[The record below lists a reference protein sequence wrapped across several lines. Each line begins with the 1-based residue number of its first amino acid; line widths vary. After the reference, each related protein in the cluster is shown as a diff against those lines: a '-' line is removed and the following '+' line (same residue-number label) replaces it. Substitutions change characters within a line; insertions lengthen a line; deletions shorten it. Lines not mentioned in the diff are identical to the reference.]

1 MLRRSALLPV
11 LAAILIYAVVGYGVG
26 RPVGKEGDPSYFIR
40 AGQLYLAPELLPTD
54 SFIETATGY
63 DGQFFFYLAQD
74 PLLSGKAATR
84 HQVSSDHI
92 DNVAYRYQRILLPVA
107 GWLTSW
113 GDPDVLQWTLP
124 LVNLAAVLAATYL
137 LALFLRSRARPTW
150 AALAFPT
157 SIGVLVG
164 VFNDVS
170 DPLAAALFVMGLL
183 WWLDDRRAPA
193 IAALAACLLAREL
206 YVLPVAVL
214 ALAEIWRLRR
224 GGLVWLIPLGVF
236 GIWQAYLRL
245 AFAASPTQGS
255 HGPSPV
261 PLRGAFQKVRDV
273 VREDVIGAANWEIA
287 FVAFVFACFAYFAYR
302 SLAAARRARVAP
314 SREDLFPL
322 VALGAVLLIPFL
334 TVELWENIP
343 SYSRYVAAVPGL
355 LVMAYGVTGDSLSR
369 ALLAASVGLAL
380 FNPVIAV
387 LPTHNGGRV
396 TPPEPVSPQVA
407 RADVLARCIE
417 EAGVVARRGGDAPPG
432 ATAVRLTAPSGQ
444 AGSLLVFASPAEARR
459 ASVGLLRFAR
469 DAGGEGTYS
478 GSEVVIWPRGVGA
491 AEARSTAACLR

>member
-1 MLRRSALLPV
+1 M
-11 LAAILIYAVVGYGVG
+11 
-26 RPVGKEGDPSYFIR
+26 
-40 AGQLYLAPELLPTD
+40 
-54 SFIETATGY
+54 
-63 DGQFFFYLAQD
+63 
-74 PLLSGKAATR
+74 
-84 HQVSSDHI
+84 
-92 DNVAYRYQRILLPVA
+92 
-107 GWLTSW
+107 
-113 GDPDVLQWTLP
+113 
-124 LVNLAAVLAATYL
+124 
-137 LALFLRSRARPTW
+137 
-150 AALAFPT
+150 
-157 SIGVLVG
+157 
-164 VFNDVS
+164 
-170 DPLAAALFVMGLL
+170 
-183 WWLDDRRAPA
+183 
-193 IAALAACLLAREL
+193 
-206 YVLPVAVL
+206 
-214 ALAEIWRLRR
+214 
-224 GGLVWLIPLGVF
+224 
-236 GIWQAYLRL
+236 
-245 AFAASPTQGS
+245 
-255 HGPSPV
+255 
-261 PLRGAFQKVRDV
+261 
-273 VREDVIGAANWEIA
+273 
-287 FVAFVFACFAYFAYR
+287 
-302 SLAAARRARVAP
+302 
-314 SREDLFPL
+314 
-322 VALGAVLLIPFL
+322 ALGAVLLIPFL